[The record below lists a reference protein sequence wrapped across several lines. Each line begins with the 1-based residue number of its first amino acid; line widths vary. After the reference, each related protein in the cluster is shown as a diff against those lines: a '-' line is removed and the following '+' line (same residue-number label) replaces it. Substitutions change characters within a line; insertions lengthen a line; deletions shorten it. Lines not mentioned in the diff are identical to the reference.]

1 MLSLTATTFCS
12 CSRLLVSPNSR
23 PQSRSLPSVV
33 FVTDLR
39 RRRRKRRK
47 TIQVQTQLVSSRFVA
62 AKEFHKPPGFVRRCV
77 KWDREEGDL
86 ALEGEILEFM
96 KESKNPEAFPS
107 KKELVEAGRMDLVD
121 AIAKKGGWLLL
132 GWDLSNE
139 EDEEEQRKVQEN
151 VTSWVSDSNSARSSE
166 PVSWFPEN
174 HSQSQS
180 ASSSGRSLEMATGDE
195 SGIEGILNRLERQRT
210 LSFGFDSRSKGN
222 GSSFPSIHAKDDKHL
237 GTSIDATVAGLER
250 SSKPASLSSNKCI
263 YNDSGG
269 KLDQNR
275 SDLDDDGLRNSMK
288 PDTWRTWSNQR
299 AGFSAADF
307 EAAEIGYDAT
317 RVGEPMDG
325 SRDEVLE
332 LGGLASDPL
341 NSRKEPISCHE
352 INVNEIQTRLQHLE
366 LELISVLHLVRSSAG
381 QIMSRKDHESS
392 SEELQKLSDA
402 LEFQENEIMDAQDR
416 LRSTRAKLAILEG
429 KMALAIIDAQK
440 VVEEKQVRID
450 DAHRALRLLRT
461 TCIVW
466 PNSASE
472 VLLVGSFDGWATQRK
487 MEKSSTGIFSL
498 DLKLYPGRYEIKFI
512 VDGQWKID
520 ALRPIVKNNGY
531 ENNLLIIT

>member
-1 MLSLTATTFCS
+1 MLSLTTTFCS
-12 CSRLLVSPNSR
+12 CSRFLVSPNSR

-33 FVTDLR
+33 SVTDS

-47 TIQVQTQLVSSRFVA
+47 TVQVHTQLVSYSFVP
-62 AKEFHKPPGFVRRCV
+62 AKESCGGGFLGFHKPPGFVRRCV
-77 KWDREEGDL
+77 KWDSEEGDL

-132 GWDLSNE
+132 GWDLSEE
-139 EDEEEQRKVQEN
+139 EDEVEQRKVQEN
-151 VTSWVSDSNSARSSE
+151 ATAWVSDSDSNESRSSE
-166 PVSWFPEN
+166 PVSRFSVN
-174 HSQSQS
+174 HSQS
-180 ASSSGRSLEMATGDE
+180 ASSSGRSLEMAAGDE
-195 SGIEGILNRLERQRT
+195 SGIEGILNRLERQRN
-210 LSFGFDSRSKGN
+210 LSFGFDLRSKGN
-222 GSSFPSIHAKDDKHL
+222 DTSIPSIHAKDDKHL

-250 SSKPASLSSNKCI
+250 SSKRASLSSNKRI

-269 KLDQNR
+269 KPDQNR
-275 SDLDDDGLRNSMK
+275 SYLDDDGLRNSMK

-307 EAAEIGYDAT
+307 EAAEIGFNAT
-317 RVGEPMDG
+317 PMDG
-325 SRDEVLE
+325 SRDEILE

-341 NSRKEPISCHE
+341 NTRKEPISCHE

-366 LELISVLHLVRSSAG
+366 LELTSVLHSVRSNAC
-381 QIMSRKDHESS
+381 QIMSQKDHESS

-416 LRSTRAKLAILEG
+416 LRSIRAKLTILEG

-440 VVEEKQVRID
+440 VVEEKQERID
-450 DAHRALRLLRT
+450 DARRALQLLHT

-498 DLKLYPGRYEIKFI
+498 NLKLYPGRYE
-512 VDGQWKID
+512 VDP
-520 ALRPIVKNNGY
+520 LRPIVKNNGY

>member
-1 MLSLTATTFCS
+1 MLSLTTTFCS
-12 CSRLLVSPNSR
+12 CSCSRSRLLVSPNSR

-33 FVTDLR
+33 FVTDS

-47 TIQVQTQLVSSRFVA
+47 TIRVQTQLVSSSFVP
-62 AKEFHKPPGFVRRCV
+62 AKESCGGGGFLGFHKPPGFVRRCV
-77 KWDREEGDL
+77 KWDSEEGDL

-132 GWDLSNE
+132 GWDLSEE
-139 EDEEEQRKVQEN
+139 EDEVEQRKVQEN
-151 VTSWVSDSNSARSSE
+151 VTAGVS
-166 PVSWFPEN
+166 VN
-174 HSQSQS
+174 HSQS
-180 ASSSGRSLEMATGDE
+180 ASSSGRSLEMAAGVE
-195 SGIEGILNRLERQRT
+195 SGIEGILNRLERQRN
-210 LSFGFDSRSKGN
+210 LSFGFDLRSKGN
-222 GSSFPSIHAKDDKHL
+222 GTSFPSIHAKDDRHL

-250 SSKPASLSSNKCI
+250 SSKQASLSSNKRI

-275 SDLDDDGLRNSMK
+275 SYLDDDGLRNSMK

-307 EAAEIGYDAT
+307 EAAEIGFNAT
-317 RVGEPMDG
+317 PMDG
-325 SRDEVLE
+325 SRDEILE

-341 NSRKEPISCHE
+341 NTRKEPISCHE

-366 LELISVLHLVRSSAG
+366 LELTSVLHLVRSNAG
-381 QIMSRKDHESS
+381 QMMSQKDHESS
-392 SEELQKLSDA
+392 SEEMQKLSDA

-416 LRSTRAKLAILEG
+416 LRSISAKLTILEG
-429 KMALAIIDAQK
+429 KMSLAIIDAQK
-440 VVEEKQVRID
+440 VVEEKQERID
-450 DAHRALRLLRT
+450 DARRALQLLHT

-466 PNSASE
+466 PNSAAE

-498 DLKLYPGRYEIKFI
+498 NLKLYPGRYEIKFI
-512 VDGQWKID
+512 VDGQWKVD
-520 ALRPIVKNNGY
+520 PLRPIVKNNGY